1 MNRLLLVAA
10 LIAGF
15 LASPA
20 IAQVKWVSGW
30 LIEKRK
36 NDKYCNA
43 SRDYKDAADEN
54 RLYGFVLTYSPDRIV
69 MVLFYRGW
77 EWEKVGDSLSVD
89 LSTDKGDII
98 MKKSTWTVLDKT
110 AIRGVFD
117 FDQKILDGFSGAE
130 RLSVDVGD
138 DENDSIEVEIPRA
151 TDMLAAL
158 RYCQESKK

>member
-10 LIAGF
+10 LLAGF

-20 IAQVKWVSGW
+20 IAQVKGVGGWV
-30 LIEKRK
+30 IEQRG

-54 RLYGFVLTYSPDRIV
+54 RLYGFVLTYSRDRIV

-77 EWEKVGDSLSVD
+77 EWEKLGDSLSVD

-98 MKKSTWTVLDKT
+98 MKKSKWVVLDKT
-110 AIRGVFD
+110 AIRG
-117 FDQKILDGFSGAE
+117 
-130 RLSVDVGD
+130 
-138 DENDSIEVEIPRA
+138 
-151 TDMLAAL
+151 
-158 RYCQESKK
+158 